1 MAAMQS
7 TKLFK
12 LASQINIGKDTIVD
26 FLQSKGFK
34 IENKPT
40 TALSDVMVD
49 IVMEKFAKELRAVEK
64 QREKIE
70 RHKIDNHK
78 HSDIVSVDAVAEPVA
93 SHSDST
99 EQSAG
104 SSQKSFQSESEIF
117 NKTDKHDSSVGE
129 VSEYVE
135 AAPQSVV
142 AAIEEVK
149 TVAPAM
155 QTQPFTA
162 IEHTVEEVR
171 PVEEVIIEKKSS
183 TMISHP
189 IAAKQDIVP
198 KPEIIQHEETKVTE
212 APITN
217 IVEVTQVPE
226 LTRERLTQSESVI
239 QDITP
244 AIEQSEVKDSVGQK
258 LPENLSIAEEKTT
271 QSLQVSSQVDTAIEP
286 MPSPVAA
293 SSKDA
298 SGKASPTATA
308 TPDGAPTEE
317 QQLESED
324 GGGKRKKK
332 RFTPVEYEAGNSS
345 QLRGLTVLGKIDL
358 SKGGSNSQQND
369 GRKTRKDGG
378 KIGDRK
384 DDRRDRDK
392 KSDRRPDQRD
402 ARPGDRRPDQR
413 DARPGDRRPDQRD
426 ARPGDRRPDQR
437 DARPGDRRPDQ
448 RDARPGDRRPDQRD
462 ARPGDRNKTGR
473 SSDAVAAGTSKTR
486 ENPVIRS
493 QSDDKPVTSPQLSPA
508 ELELVKSK
516 HKFGKRGVGVET
528 IASKI
533 GVASK
538 QDDKKKKVKGKKS
551 IREVITEEEVER
563 AIRETRQ
570 GMDESSTISQRSKLR
585 QKRKLEREEKE
596 QRRQEE
602 LDIEDTILR
611 LTEFVSTSDLAN
623 LMRVTTSEVIM
634 KCMKLGLMV
643 TINQRLDKDTIT
655 LIADDYGFTVEF
667 IDEQHVSNIEDD
679 EDSEESLIPRPPI
692 VTIMGHVDHGKTSL
706 LDYIRKAN
714 VVAGE
719 AGGIT
724 QHIGAYHVT
733 LQNGKEIGFLDTPGH
748 EAFTAMRAR
757 GAQVTDIVVLV
768 VAADDQVMPQ
778 TIEAISHAN
787 AANVPIVV
795 ALNKIDR
802 AEANPD
808 KIKQQL
814 ADHGVLV
821 EDWGGK
827 FQCVHV
833 SAKQGLNIDVLLEK
847 ILLEAEILEL
857 KANPDRQA
865 RGTVIEAHLDKGKG
879 ILATVLVQKGTL
891 RVGDPF
897 VVGIHSGRVR
907 AMFDERGNRVQSAG
921 PSIPVQLSGFD
932 GLPAA
937 GDIFVA
943 MEEES
948 EAKTISARRQLQAR
962 EQQFKQVRHTTLD
975 DISAQIKQGGTKEL
989 KLIIKGDVGGSV
1001 EALSDSLYKL
1011 SRDEVKV
1018 NIILKGVGSISEG
1031 DIMLAAAS
1039 DAVVIGFNT
1048 AVSSGARRSAETEGV
1063 DVRLYSIIY
1072 DCINEVQLALEG
1084 LLSPEIKEEITS
1096 TVEVRQIFKISKLG
1110 VIAGCYVQSGKI
1122 TRNDKVRVLRDGFA
1136 VFKGGLQSLKR
1147 IKDDVREVDTGF
1159 ECGIAMQG
1167 FNDFEIGDI
1176 IEGYKIT
1183 EVKRKLT

>member
-40 TALSDVMVD
+40 TALSDEMVD

-78 HSDIVSVDAVAEPVA
+78 HSDIVSVDAVSETAPAHAE
-93 SHSDST
+93 ST

-104 SSQKSFQSESEIF
+104 NAKKTTHHEGDNVDKFNGIQSSVSESVTSAEVQSTPIVPAEEI
-117 NKTDKHDSSVGE
+117 KPIAPE
-129 VSEYVE
+129 VHIPSALERRE
-135 AAPQSVV
+135 LKEKIEDTQH
-142 AAIEEVK
+142 IEEIIVEK
-149 TVAPAM
+149 IA
-155 QTQPFTA
+155 
-162 IEHTVEEVR
+162 HTI
-171 PVEEVIIEKKSS
+171 P
-183 TMISHP
+183 P
-189 IAAKQDIVP
+189 IATTEKITPNSEALHQAEKNTIASDVIQKQ
-198 KPEIIQHEETKVTE
+198 
-212 APITN
+212 
-217 IVEVTQVPE
+217 E
-226 LTRERLTQSESVI
+226 LTHKDETIKEQYIQSESVQQELPHVIAKSEMIDVVNNELSDNISIKDENRTIPLEAPSHIEAEI
-239 QDITP
+239 Q
-244 AIEQSEVKDSVGQK
+244 AEAVSKDS
-258 LPENLSIAEEKTT
+258 
-271 QSLQVSSQVDTAIEP
+271 SQPVTSV
-286 MPSPVAA
+286 PSE
-293 SSKDA
+293 
-298 SGKASPTATA
+298 
-308 TPDGAPTEE
+308 APAEE
-317 QQLESED
+317 QQETDDS
-324 GGGKRKKK
+324 GGKRKKK
-332 RFTPVEYEAGNSS
+332 RFTPVEYEAGNSN

-413 DARPGDRRPDQRD
+413 DARPGDR
-426 ARPGDRRPDQR
+426 
-437 DARPGDRRPDQ
+437 
-448 RDARPGDRRPDQRD
+448 
-462 ARPGDRNKTGR
+462 NKTGR
-473 SSDAVAAGTSKTR
+473 STDAANSVAPKTR
-486 ENPVIRS
+486 ENSAIRT
-493 QSDDKPVTSPQLSPA
+493 QSDEKPTNIPQLSGA
-508 ELELVKSK
+508 ELELAKSK

-551 IREVITEEEVER
+551 MREVITEEEVER

-602 LDIEDTILR
+602 LDMEDTILR

-679 EDSEESLIPRPPI
+679 EDSEESLVPRPPI

-795 ALNKIDR
+795 AINKIDR

-833 SAKQGLNIDVLLEK
+833 SAKQGLNVDILLEK

-943 MEEES
+943 MEDES
-948 EAKTISARRQLQAR
+948 EAKAISARRQLQAR

-1136 VFKGGLQSLKR
+1136 IFKGGLQSLKR
-1147 IKDDVREVDTGF
+1147 IKDDVREVETGF

>member
-117 NKTDKHDSSVGE
+117 NKTDKHDTSVGE

-135 AAPQSVV
+135 ATPQSVV

-183 TMISHP
+183 TVISHP
-189 IAAKQDIVP
+189 IAAKQEIVP

-392 KSDRRPDQRD
+392 KS
-402 ARPGDRRPDQR
+402 
-413 DARPGDRRPDQRD
+413 
-426 ARPGDRRPDQR
+426 
-437 DARPGDRRPDQ
+437 DRRPDQ

>member
-1 MAAMQS
+1 VV
-7 TKLFK
+7 LH
-12 LASQINIGKDTIVD
+12 NI
-26 FLQSKGFK
+26 L
-34 IENKPT
+34 
-40 TALSDVMVD
+40 
-49 IVMEKFAKELRAVEK
+49 
-64 QREKIE
+64 
-70 RHKIDNHK
+70 
-78 HSDIVSVDAVAEPVA
+78 
-93 SHSDST
+93 
-99 EQSAG
+99 
-104 SSQKSFQSESEIF
+104 
-117 NKTDKHDSSVGE
+117 
-129 VSEYVE
+129 
-135 AAPQSVV
+135 
-142 AAIEEVK
+142 
-149 TVAPAM
+149 
-155 QTQPFTA
+155 
-162 IEHTVEEVR
+162 
-171 PVEEVIIEKKSS
+171 
-183 TMISHP
+183 
-189 IAAKQDIVP
+189 
-198 KPEIIQHEETKVTE
+198 
-212 APITN
+212 
-217 IVEVTQVPE
+217 
-226 LTRERLTQSESVI
+226 
-239 QDITP
+239 
-244 AIEQSEVKDSVGQK
+244 
-258 LPENLSIAEEKTT
+258 
-271 QSLQVSSQVDTAIEP
+271 
-286 MPSPVAA
+286 
-293 SSKDA
+293 
-298 SGKASPTATA
+298 
-308 TPDGAPTEE
+308 
-317 QQLESED
+317 
-324 GGGKRKKK
+324 
-332 RFTPVEYEAGNSS
+332 
-345 QLRGLTVLGKIDL
+345 
-358 SKGGSNSQQND
+358 
-369 GRKTRKDGG
+369 
-378 KIGDRK
+378 
-384 DDRRDRDK
+384 
-392 KSDRRPDQRD
+392 
-402 ARPGDRRPDQR
+402 
-413 DARPGDRRPDQRD
+413 
-426 ARPGDRRPDQR
+426 
-437 DARPGDRRPDQ
+437 
-448 RDARPGDRRPDQRD
+448 
-462 ARPGDRNKTGR
+462 
-473 SSDAVAAGTSKTR
+473 
-486 ENPVIRS
+486 
-493 QSDDKPVTSPQLSPA
+493 
-508 ELELVKSK
+508 
-516 HKFGKRGVGVET
+516 
-528 IASKI
+528 
-533 GVASK
+533 
-538 QDDKKKKVKGKKS
+538 
-551 IREVITEEEVER
+551 
-563 AIRETRQ
+563 
-570 GMDESSTISQRSKLR
+570 
-585 QKRKLEREEKE
+585 
-596 QRRQEE
+596 
-602 LDIEDTILR
+602 
-611 LTEFVSTSDLAN
+611 
-623 LMRVTTSEVIM
+623 
-634 KCMKLGLMV
+634 
-643 TINQRLDKDTIT
+643 
-655 LIADDYGFTVEF
+655 
-667 IDEQHVSNIEDD
+667 
-679 EDSEESLIPRPPI
+679 
-692 VTIMGHVDHGKTSL
+692 
-706 LDYIRKAN
+706 
-714 VVAGE
+714 
-719 AGGIT
+719 
-724 QHIGAYHVT
+724 GAYHVT

-795 ALNKIDR
+795 AINKIDR

-833 SAKQGLNIDVLLEK
+833 SAKQGLNVDILLEK

-943 MEEES
+943 MEDES
-948 EAKTISARRQLQAR
+948 EAKAISARRQLQAR

-1136 VFKGGLQSLKR
+1136 IFKGGLQSLKR
-1147 IKDDVREVDTGF
+1147 IKDDVREVETGF

>member
-1 MAAMQS
+1 MAAMQG

-12 LASQINIGKDTIVD
+12 LASQINIGKDTIVE

-40 TALSDVMVD
+40 TALSEEMVD
-49 IVMEKFAKELRAVEK
+49 IVMDKFSKELRAVEK

-70 RHKIDNHK
+70 RHKIGHHK
-78 HSDIVSVDAVAEPVA
+78 HSDIVSVDAVIEPAHPTNVNTNVA
-93 SHSDST
+93 AHET
-99 EQSAG
+99 
-104 SSQKSFQSESEIF
+104 K
-117 NKTDKHDSSVGE
+117 KSSVGE
-129 VSEYVE
+129 DESVVISVESEERSLEYDIPSVSEKESEPTSIIAEKSTDHTEKTDSSALAGEVVE
-135 AAPQSVV
+135 LPQVTIAPAETHETERHIHGEAKVELLHDERTEKSESFHAEPTIDAVNESVIKEVEPVVSAPKHDIVMETVQNDKKQSQET
-142 AAIEEVK
+142 AREEVVQEMSQYEV
-149 TVAPAM
+149 TVPHDD
-155 QTQPFTA
+155 TKG
-162 IEHTVEEVR
+162 ISSSEI
-171 PVEEVIIEKKSS
+171 VEEVI
-183 TMISHP
+183 TP
-189 IAAKQDIVP
+189 IAEQP
-198 KPEIIQHEETKVTE
+198 K
-212 APITN
+212 
-217 IVEVTQVPE
+217 E
-226 LTRERLTQSESVI
+226 L
-239 QDITP
+239 
-244 AIEQSEVKDSVGQK
+244 
-258 LPENLSIAEEKTT
+258 
-271 QSLQVSSQVDTAIEP
+271 
-286 MPSPVAA
+286 
-293 SSKDA
+293 
-298 SGKASPTATA
+298 ASPTVSK
-308 TPDGAPTEE
+308 PSDEPTDEHA
-317 QQLESED
+317 ESED

-332 RFTPVEYEAGNSS
+332 RFTPVEYEAGTAN

-358 SKGGSNSQQND
+358 GKGGSGNQND
-369 GRKTRKDGG
+369 GKKSRKDGG
-378 KIGDRK
+378 KFGDRGDRK
-384 DDRRDRDK
+384 DDRRDRDRK
-392 KSDRRPDQRD
+392 GEKRTDQRPNDRRQDQR
-402 ARPGDRRPDQR
+402 PNDRRQDQR
-413 DARPGDRRPDQRD
+413 PNDRRQDQRPND
-426 ARPGDRRPDQR
+426 QRQDQRSKDKRPDHQQQR
-437 DARPGDRRPDQ
+437 PHDKNRTPRTADNAATP
-448 RDARPGDRRPDQRD
+448 A
-462 ARPGDRNKTGR
+462 NKSYQFDEKTTT
-473 SSDAVAAGTSKTR
+473 AADEKTR
-486 ENPVIRS
+486 ITQTKANI
-493 QSDDKPVTSPQLSPA
+493 
-508 ELELVKSK
+508 ELEMAKSK
-516 HKFGKRGVGVET
+516 HKLGKRGVGVET

-533 GVASK
+533 GIASK
-538 QDDKKKKVKGKKS
+538 QDEKKKKVKGKKS
-551 IREVITEEEVER
+551 LREVITEEEVER

-585 QKRKLEREEKE
+585 QKRKMEREEKE

-602 LDIEDTILR
+602 LNMEDTILR

-623 LMRVTTSEVIM
+623 LMRVSTSEVIM

-667 IDEQHVSNIEDD
+667 IDDQHISNIEDD
-679 EDSEESLIPRPPI
+679 EDDEELLVPRPPI

-733 LQNGKEIGFLDTPGH
+733 LPNGKEIGFLDTPGH

-827 FQCVHV
+827 YQCVHV
-833 SAKQGLNIDVLLEK
+833 SAKQGLNVDVLLEK
-847 ILLEAEILEL
+847 ILLEAELLEL
-857 KANPDRQA
+857 KANPDREA

-932 GLPAA
+932 GLPSA

-943 MEEES
+943 MEDEA
-948 EAKTISARRQLQAR
+948 EAKEISARRQLLAR

-1031 DIMLAAAS
+1031 DVMLAAAS
-1039 DAVVIGFNT
+1039 DAVIIGFNT
-1048 AVSSGARRSAETEGV
+1048 AVSTGARRSAETEGV
-1063 DVRLYSIIY
+1063 DVRLYNIIY
-1072 DCINEVQLALEG
+1072 DCINEIQLALEG

-1122 TRNDKVRVLRDGFA
+1122 TRNDKIRVLRDGFV

-1159 ECGIAMQG
+1159 ECGIAIQG
-1167 FNDFEIGDI
+1167 FNDFEVGDI

-1183 EVKRKLT
+1183 EIKRKLT